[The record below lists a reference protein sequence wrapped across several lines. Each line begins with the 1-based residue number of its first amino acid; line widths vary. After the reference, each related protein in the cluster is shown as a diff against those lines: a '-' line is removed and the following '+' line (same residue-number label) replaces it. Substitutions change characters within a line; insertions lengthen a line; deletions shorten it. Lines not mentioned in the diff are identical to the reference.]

1 MRLDLRSSSIVD
13 WTPLKAR
20 VWRTGTVTAMAVLH
34 MVGVLSQV
42 LGAGPRWMRWHLA
55 DFGAPFLLAGVVTL
69 AILYRVRLDARL
81 QDLSVCL
88 LGIAGVMS
96 EVEQHLRHGTGD
108 PVDVACYLAS
118 LTVYGVAALLDRR
131 RGSRSP

>member
-1 MRLDLRSSSIVD
+1 MMRNTSPVD

-20 VWRTGTVTAMAVLH
+20 AWRTATVAVMVGLH
-34 MVGVLSQV
+34 MVGLLSQ
-42 LGAGPRWMRWHLA
+42 LTDTGPRWMRWHLA
-55 DFGAPFLLAGVVTL
+55 DFGAPFLIAGIVTL
-69 AILYRVRLDARL
+69 AILYRVRVDARL

-88 LGIAGVMS
+88 LGLAAVMS
-96 EVEQHLRHGTGD
+96 EIEQHHWHGTGD

-118 LTVYGVAALLDRR
+118 LAVYGVAALLDRQ